1 MRKICCFI
9 NEDANGNGLLIRVL
23 LLAIWHQGSDGQLMR
38 DAYAQSYGAHAHL
51 RSKVCCATLWFMGKV
66 NFKGLLNMDD
76 AWHDAVERL
85 RVYFQKKL
93 ETSEQLE
100 SFIRPDEPKKGTGSG
115 YVVDCLKT
123 ARYAL

>member
-1 MRKICCFI
+1 
-9 NEDANGNGLLIRVL
+9 
-23 LLAIWHQGSDGQLMR
+23 
-38 DAYAQSYGAHAHL
+38 
-51 RSKVCCATLWFMGKV
+51 
-66 NFKGLLNMDD
+66 MDD

-100 SFIRPDEPKKGTGSG
+100 SFIRPDEPEKGTGSG